1 MEETSQQEQMQE
13 AENKNQNEEEE
24 GGIRR
29 RLRDRELLRKR
40 KAEAEEKETNQ
51 VESQRKRSRAENKSG
66 SKRRGRPRKTDAVP
80 PFPVPQEE
88 AGDPAALVASAPA
101 GVISGQTLSSQTAT
115 PAVEAQR
122 APDVEAATP
131 VPVLQVVRNDVF
143 EKLDV
148 DYAPVP
154 VQHSAQAGPVPVDAS
169 YGAPEQG
176 QASYGPPEPVEA
188 SYGAPEPGQASYGA
202 PEPVEASYGAPEPGQ
217 ASYGAPVPVEASY
230 AVPNPVK
237 ALNDVP
243 VQLPAP
249 GDVPIK
255 GQAHEDVPFQFPDA
269 VPVRAPSQD
278 SAPAAALA
286 PPSGPPRVE
295 TLYMESGG
303 RESLDRVLIEDL
315 GPDDEDDVS
324 PSQNNREDEGFNEP
338 PLMNKMYSVPTLS
351 GPPLPQEYLPGNQL

>member
-51 VESQRKRSRAENKSG
+51 AESQRKRSRAENRSG
-66 SKRRGRPRKTDAVP
+66 SKRRGRPRKADAVP

-122 APDVEAATP
+122 APDVEAAAQ

-154 VQHSAQAGPVPVDAS
+154 VQRSAPAGPVPVDAS

-188 SYGAPEPGQASYGA
+188 SFGA
-202 PEPVEASYGAPEPGQ
+202 PEPVEASYGPPEPVEASFGAPE
-217 ASYGAPVPVEASY
+217 PVEASY

-249 GDVPIK
+249 
-255 GQAHEDVPFQFPDA
+255 EDVPFQFPDA
-269 VPVRAPSQD
+269 VPFRAPSQD
-278 SAPAAALA
+278 SESAAALA
-286 PPSGPPRVE
+286 PPSAPPRVE
-295 TLYMESGG
+295 TLYTESGG

-324 PSQNNREDEGFNEP
+324 PSQNDREDEGFNEP

-351 GPPLPQEYLPGNQL
+351 GPPLPQEYFPGNQL